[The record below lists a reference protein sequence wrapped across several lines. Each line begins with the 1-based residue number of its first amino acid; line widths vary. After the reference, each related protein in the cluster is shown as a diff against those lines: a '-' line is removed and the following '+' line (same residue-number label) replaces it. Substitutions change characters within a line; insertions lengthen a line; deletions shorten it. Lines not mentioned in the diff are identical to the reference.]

1 MTRILRAVAV
11 LAAGFGLFHG
21 AVAIAFADRTIA
33 AFAAIHVVLAVI
45 PLVAMWLVRRGRV
58 DQSIDIV
65 VVGILATSLAWILA
79 MPGLHAIAVLGPT
92 LAIAYALPFR
102 RGRAVIRIVAAA
114 LLTSV
119 LIALIDAQTGHVL
132 GESTSSGSAYLDA
145 LHTPTLILGMTL
157 VVLMLWW
164 FSIRLRD
171 LADRAT
177 AAADLLRTREL
188 AVAAT
193 SCGVTIHDA
202 RREGWPIIF
211 VNPAYERITGYTA
224 EEVVGTDGRMI
235 VGAETDPVTSD
246 RIRDTMQSG
255 GGVTA
260 RVLNYRKNGSVFWN
274 EVTVSPIV
282 DEQGTVT
289 HAVAI
294 QTDVTAAVTLEQQLR
309 ESQRMETVGQLAGG
323 IAHDFNNL
331 LTAIGGYA
339 AVARAEVSGLDAD
352 RGLAESLGENLDEIG
367 RATDRAAALT
377 RQLLAFGRRQVVQP
391 RLLSLDAVVHD
402 VLPMLRTLVGEQHRV
417 EVRLAGGLPAVLAD
431 PGQLE
436 QVMVNLAVNARD
448 ALPDGGR
455 IVIETAGLDGPP
467 RSVRL
472 SVSDDGCGIAPE
484 VQARMFE
491 PFYTTKPRGQG
502 NGLGLSTVYGIV
514 TQSKGVI
521 RCHSVEGAGTTFEID
536 LPVAE
541 RSTGDRVEAE
551 VAAGNGTGVSVPGGN
566 ETILVAEDEP
576 AVRTLA
582 CAILSRAGYRVLE
595 AERGAQALELARRD
609 IHGIDLLVSDV
620 VMPGMTGPALAD
632 RVTALAPTPVL
643 FMSGYPDDELEPS
656 ARHPRLLQKPFRAE
670 DLLRAVREALD
681 AAAPGIERDPA
692 ISATVA
698 R

>member
-1 MTRILRAVAV
+1 MTLVLRTVAILATV
-11 LAAGFGLFHG
+11 FGLVHG
-21 AVAIAFADRTIA
+21 AVAIVLADQAVA

-45 PLVAMWLVRRGRV
+45 PLVAWWLVRRGRV
-58 DQSIDIV
+58 EQSIDTV
-65 VVGILATSLAWILA
+65 VIGILATSLAWILA
-79 MPGLHAIAVLGPT
+79 MPGLHGIAVLGPT

-114 LLTSV
+114 VATSV

-132 GESTSSGSAYLDA
+132 GEPTSSGSAYLDA

-164 FSIRLRD
+164 FSVRLRE

-188 AVAAT
+188 AVAST

-202 RREGWPIIF
+202 RHQGWPIVF

-235 VGAETDPVTSD
+235 VGADTDPVTSD
-246 RIRDTMQSG
+246 RIRDTMERG
-255 GGVTA
+255 GQGTA
-260 RVLNYRKNGSVFWN
+260 RVLNYRKDGSTFWN

-282 DEQGTVT
+282 DEHGTTT

-294 QTDVTAAVTLEQQLR
+294 QTDVTAAVTLERQLR

-323 IAHDFNNL
+323 IAHDFNNI

-339 AVARAEVSGLDAD
+339 AVARAELSGLDAD
-352 RGLAESLGENLDEIG
+352 RGLAESLDASLDEIG

-377 RQLLAFGRRQVVQP
+377 RQLLAFGRRQVLQP

-417 EVRLAGGLPAVLAD
+417 EVRLAGDLPAVLAD

-436 QVMVNLAVNARD
+436 QVLVNLALNARD
-448 ALPDGGR
+448 ALPTGGR
-455 IVIETAGLDGPP
+455 IVIETARLEAPSP
-467 RSVRL
+467 SVRL
-472 SVSDDGCGIAPE
+472 SVSDDGSGIAPE

-541 RSTGDRVEAE
+541 GSATENFEAE
-551 VAAGNGTGVSVPGGN
+551 IVAGAEAGAAFPGGH

-582 CAILSRAGYRVLE
+582 CTILSRAGYRVLE
-595 AERGAQALELARRD
+595 AERGPQALELARRNLD
-609 IHGIDLLVSDV
+609 AIDLLVSDV
-620 VMPGMTGPALAD
+620 VMPGMTGPVLAD
-632 RVTALAPTPVL
+632 RLTALAPMPVL
-643 FMSGYPDDELEPS
+643 FMSGYPDDALEPS
-656 ARHPRLLQKPFRAE
+656 AHHPRLLQKPFRAE
-670 DLLRAVREALD
+670 DLLLAVREALD
-681 AAAPGIERDPA
+681 GAAHQGEPDVAIAPA
-692 ISATVA
+692 VA
-698 R
+698 D